1 MPIRFDER
9 VAIVTGAGG
18 GLGRAYALE
27 LAKRGATVVVNDFG
41 GTLSGEGGSND
52 AAARVAAEI
61 SAAGGSA
68 LANGAS
74 VTDPVGVGAL
84 VAETLEAFGRIDV
97 LINNAGILRDK
108 TFAKMT
114 LDDVRAV
121 LDVHLFGSFVCT
133 KAVWPHMQERGYGR
147 IVMTSSGSGLFG
159 NFGKANYAA
168 AKLGLVGLMNTL
180 ELEGAKYDIRVNTIA
195 PSAATRMTESL
206 MPPEMLERFDP
217 RYVVPGVVYLAS
229 EDAPTG
235 VVLAAA
241 AGVFATARVAQTAGV
256 ALDPSTLDADAVA
269 AAWSRISDEST
280 LRDFD
285 SVGRQTM
292 DFYERATAR

>member
-1 MPIRFDER
+1 
-9 VAIVTGAGG
+9 
-18 GLGRAYALE
+18 
-27 LAKRGATVVVNDFG
+27 
-41 GTLSGEGGSND
+41 
-52 AAARVAAEI
+52 
-61 SAAGGSA
+61 
-68 LANGAS
+68 
-74 VTDPVGVGAL
+74 
-84 VAETLEAFGRIDV
+84 
-97 LINNAGILRDK
+97 
-108 TFAKMT
+108 
-114 LDDVRAV
+114 
-121 LDVHLFGSFVCT
+121 
-133 KAVWPHMQERGYGR
+133 
-147 IVMTSSGSGLFG
+147 
-159 NFGKANYAA
+159 
-168 AKLGLVGLMNTL
+168 MNTL

-256 ALDPSTLDADAVA
+256 ALDPATLDADAVA

-292 DFYERATAR
+292 DFYERATSR